1 LLNILA
7 LCLPLLAAYLLGAVP
22 FGLLVSRLYG
32 ISDVRAH
39 GSGNIG
45 ATNVW
50 RVVGSKAA
58 IWVYVLDIGKGVA
71 AVLMARSIDQ
81 TIIAYDLFLICCAM
95 AAILGHVFP
104 VYLRFKGGKGVN
116 TVVGTMVTLLPVETA
131 ISIGIFLVVVSVTR
145 YISLASLVGTTAFP
159 AIILVERVWLAKPV
173 ADVYLYTAL
182 LVLLLVILT
191 HRQNIRRL
199 LAGTENRFSFSS
211 RTGGGRSNG

>member
-1 LLNILA
+1 MNVLA

-50 RVVGSKAA
+50 RVAGAKAA

-81 TIIAYDLFLICCAM
+81 TIIAYDLFLICCAL

-104 VYLRFKGGKGVN
+104 IYLRFKGGKGVN
-116 TVVGTMVTLLPVETA
+116 TVVGTMVTLLPIEAVV
-131 ISIGIFLVVVSVTR
+131 SVGVFLVVVSVTR
-145 YISLASLVGTTAFP
+145 YVSLASMIGATAFP
-159 AIILVERVWLAKPV
+159 AIILVERGLLAKSV
-173 ADVYLYTAL
+173 ADICPD
-182 LVLLLVILT
+182 VL
-191 HRQNIRRL
+191 
-199 LAGTENRFSFSS
+199 RF
-211 RTGGGRSNG
+211 